1 MSNEYDL
8 IIEDVEPTKASIIKE
23 INVLI
28 RKDMKKARTSK
39 GIEFDV
45 DPSWSK
51 LLSEDGSIIRSFE
64 KAGWKVR
71 WFQRHEDGPGRG
83 RLLKS
88 WLCFQDAQYVED
100 TTKQRKVK

>member
-1 MSNEYDL
+1 
-8 IIEDVEPTKASIIKE
+8 
-23 INVLI
+23 
-28 RKDMKKARTSK
+28 MKKARTSK